1 MSERFAGVGD
11 DFAGCFEELYRVAY
25 RAAYGILGDR
35 AEAEDCAQEATAR
48 ALVRWR
54 RVHDYAPAF
63 VARVS
68 VNLALD
74 RVRATKR
81 AIRMRRPSETPAD
94 RYELAA
100 RRRDL
105 ATALAALPKRRARG
119 GRVEISGRPARSR
132 HGGSDGVLGR
142 HREEHGRPWP
152 RQAPRRTRTTV
163 GVGRLMK
170 FFDEL
175 HDPNPPEP
183 GMHEFAIVAERA
195 RGIRQ
200 QRITWASRAASLVI
214 VAGAAIAVYQVTDRT
229 TRRHPAHHRPVPN
242 RRRPPVR
249 TRPGR
254 LPPPRR

>member
-74 RVRATKR
+74 RIRATKR

-105 ATALAALPKRRARG
+105 ATALAALPKRQREAVVLRYLVDLPEADTAGAMGCSVGTVKSTVARG
-119 GRVEISGRPARSR
+119 LDKLRVE
-132 HGGSDGVLGR
+132 LG
-142 HREEHGRPWP
+142 P
-152 RQAPRRTRTTV
+152 Q
-163 GVGRLMK
+163 
-170 FFDEL
+170 
-175 HDPNPPEP
+175 
-183 GMHEFAIVAERA
+183 
-195 RGIRQ
+195 
-200 QRITWASRAASLVI
+200 WAW
-214 VAGAAIAVYQVTDRT
+214 DD
-229 TRRHPAHHRPVPN
+229 
-242 RRRPPVR
+242 
-249 TRPGR
+249 
-254 LPPPRR
+254 